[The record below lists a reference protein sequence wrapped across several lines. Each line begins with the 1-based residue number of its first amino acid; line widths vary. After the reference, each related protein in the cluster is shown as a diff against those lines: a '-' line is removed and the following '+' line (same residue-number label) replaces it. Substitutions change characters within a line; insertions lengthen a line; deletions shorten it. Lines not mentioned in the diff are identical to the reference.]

1 MAYPS
6 IEAIQ
11 EEGGD
16 IAVGTFAPSMMRVQ
30 SGARYC
36 YRLPATL
43 EQGIGPRQCLAPC

>member
-1 MAYPS
+1 MAYPN

-11 EEGGD
+11 DEGGD
-16 IAVGTFAPSMMRVQ
+16 IAVGTFAPSIIRVQ

-43 EQGIGPRQCLAPC
+43 E